1 MLLSLSEK
9 RPFLWV
15 VILGVMLGVWVP
27 KDGQSG
33 CDPVSLPYFEDFEGT
48 GFHFFSTSY
57 SRAWEGPP
65 QDWKK
70 EGGNKGEQGHSCTGR
85 GRILHQVHFRRN
97 ILQHHAGI
105 EELRAG
111 IVYVTKINMKSA
123 LSCEVVSDVMFMDLT
138 KGMTIR
144 IQNVHSPRLLKNKDA
159 PSTRPYF

>member
-65 QDWKK
+65 RTGKK
-70 EGGNKGEQGHSCTGR
+70 KGGIKVNKVIRVQEGVASYIRFTSAATSYSIMLASKNFERALCM
-85 GRILHQVHFRRN
+85 
-97 ILQHHAGI
+97 LQ
-105 EELRAG
+105 R
-111 IVYVTKINMKSA
+111 
-123 LSCEVVSDVMFMDLT
+123 
-138 KGMTIR
+138 
-144 IQNVHSPRLLKNKDA
+144 
-159 PSTRPYF
+159 